1 MWFNKCPGLEE
12 NGCQI
17 LGVVHVAREEES
29 SLSSL
34 NLCSC
39 LLVKVRTY
47 SSFNA
52 RVFVGRFVLIST
64 SSTLCIQ
71 LYPGSSLLLLP
82 YIVVNK
88 IKNKTLKLNS

>member
-1 MWFNKCPGLEE
+1 MWFNKGPGLEE

-64 SSTLCIQ
+64 SSTFM
-71 LYPGSSLLLLP
+71 YPTLP
-82 YIVVNK
+82 WIIPPLVTVYRGK
-88 IKNKTLKLNS
+88 